1 MTGRDL
7 SITMKLSLLSVLA
20 ALSLSSIACGGSQ
33 HGMHYQLLIDSSLSA
48 SEAES
53 VMAAGAAWETAVPG
67 LSFDYVV
74 ADCAGNAWP
83 HTICVLWDNGSP
95 PAANV
100 LATTKWDTSTF
111 APTSSQDSAT
121 VHLWSATRSFDDG
134 AADRFLNVVCH
145 ELGHGLTHDSSH
157 LSEGHLMQPET
168 ASGKVLEITPGDVDF
183 FWSAR

>member
-1 MTGRDL
+1 
-7 SITMKLSLLSVLA
+7 MKTLLSVLA
-20 ALSLSSIACGGSQ
+20 LLSLSSVACGGSQ

-53 VMAAGAAWETAVPG
+53 VLAASAAWETAVPG

-74 ADCAGNAWP
+74 ADCAGNAWA

-121 VHLWSATRSFDDG
+121 VHLWSATRTFDDG
-134 AADRFLNVVCH
+134 AADRFLNVVQHEIGHALCH
-145 ELGHGLTHDSSH
+145 RSDH
-157 LSEGHLMQPET
+157 LPQGNLMQPET
-168 ASGKVLEITPGDVDF
+168 HSGSELQITSADVDY
-183 FWSAR
+183 FWSVR